1 MWCLP
6 KVNQQF
12 KERMEDVLNLYEKPY
27 NFAEP
32 VICVDEKSKQL
43 LQDKQKP
50 VKARKGKLRRADYEY
65 RRNGTRNI
73 FLSVEPKAGQR
84 QLKVTRHRKKP
95 DFAQFIKELSKK
107 YSRTEKIHIVVDN
120 LNTHF
125 EKSFYETFSQ
135 TEADNILKKIEFHY
149 TPKHASWLNMAE
161 IELSIVGRQCL
172 NRRIPTEEKLKQE
185 IKYWQKYRNDKKL
198 TIQWKFTVKDARK
211 KFRYRANRQN

>member
-73 FLSVEPKAGQR
+73 FLSVEPKAGQ
-84 QLKVTRHRKKP
+84 
-95 DFAQFIKELSKK
+95 
-107 YSRTEKIHIVVDN
+107 DN
-120 LNTHF
+120 
-125 EKSFYETFSQ
+125 
-135 TEADNILKKIEFHY
+135 
-149 TPKHASWLNMAE
+149 
-161 IELSIVGRQCL
+161 
-172 NRRIPTEEKLKQE
+172 
-185 IKYWQKYRNDKKL
+185 
-198 TIQWKFTVKDARK
+198 
-211 KFRYRANRQN
+211 

>member
-12 KERMEDVLNLYEKPY
+12 KEKMEDVLNLYEKPY

>member
-185 IKYWQKYRNDKKL
+185 IKYWQKYRNDEKL

>member
-1 MWCLP
+1 
-6 KVNQQF
+6 
-12 KERMEDVLNLYEKPY
+12 MEDVLNLYEKPY

-149 TPKHASWLNMAE
+149 TPKHAS
-161 IELSIVGRQCL
+161 
-172 NRRIPTEEKLKQE
+172 
-185 IKYWQKYRNDKKL
+185 
-198 TIQWKFTVKDARK
+198 
-211 KFRYRANRQN
+211 